1 MVTVDNIKNIQ
12 RIIDVLKADDII
24 FDNGETEGKLR
35 LVEFGDPS
43 NITKETN
50 QMPYVYVTTSNN
62 IQATSYPF
70 GSTIPNNI
78 HQTSVQYE
86 IVLVAHARDQDCKQ
100 PKAAIHTC
108 HWNKRCTRGRS
119 YI

>member
-1 MVTVDNIKNIQ
+1 MGVVIGTVDNIKNIQ

-43 NITKETN
+43 ISQKKQTRCHMCTL
-50 QMPYVYVTTSNN
+50 QH
-62 IQATSYPF
+62 Q
-70 GSTIPNNI
+70 TISRQHLILLVQLYLINI

-86 IVLVAHARDQDCKQ
+86 IVLVAHARSKTVNSQKQ
-100 PKAAIHTC
+100 LYTLVTGIRDA
-108 HWNKRCTRGRS
+108 
-119 YI
+119 